1 MTFTY
6 SQIPTL
12 FIIAFM
18 LIGIA
23 VNGILNIHIDAWYL
37 IAISFVMLFIT
48 YHYSAGKFLSAI
60 FLGMCIQAE
69 HESQKTCSMH
79 GRVIRMKAIANG
91 IIVEVSQRKDQ
102 TQCVLEGYIDT
113 PLFQRIE
120 HCKVSIRIYNS
131 KILLK
136 EGMHVQ
142 VSGIASN
149 PVSSSLKGEFDQ
161 AQYVESKNV
170 QFLLMGKDISIISHD
185 GAFHSSVSRF
195 REWIEHTLDILFPYS
210 TNPIVQGILLGETS
224 QISPELRS
232 AFASL
237 GTAHIL
243 SVSGF
248 HAGIIAAI
256 VQFLLSWIRW
266 LFIRN
271 LLLTVSLL
279 AFLELVHWDPPAVR
293 ACMMTSLA
301 YALHTLQRKPH
312 PLHVLLTIGGF
323 MICFDPSML
332 SSLGFQMSMIG
343 MFGLILL
350 PQYVHR
356 LHASIFPKSIAHAL
370 SQSISAILALLP
382 MTAWYFGMISL
393 ISPIAN
399 LIFIPIFT
407 IALCWSIIALFCFPL
422 SAYLGNL
429 FAISAHQCLSITEEL
444 HVIIARWDW
453 IAYTGEYAIWISCS
467 IILSLI
473 LVYRSRSIIQ
483 FLISSIISGILFI
496 GMHDLQVAMSDTSE
510 QLIQYHQRND
520 ILVGISGEY
529 ILILDRDRGR
539 FTWNDRALIH
549 YVHQYHKKAIIMYS
563 GKSSKKIALS
573 IQQLNSMVRLIE
585 CDRSSMRLCMN
596 IIKQSIASTKELRKE
611 NFFNHFAP
619 NVPYEYM

>member
-1 MTFTY
+1 
-6 SQIPTL
+6 
-12 FIIAFM
+12 M

-69 HESQKTCSMH
+69 SESTKTFSMH
-79 GRVIRMKAIANG
+79 GRAIRMKAIVNG
-91 IIVEVSQRKDQ
+91 ILLEVSQRQ
-102 TQCVLEGYIDT
+102 HHAQCVLEGYIDT
-113 PLFQRIE
+113 PQFQRIE
-120 HCKVSIRIYNS
+120 HCRVFIHIYDS
-131 KILLK
+131 KIILK

-142 VSGIASN
+142 VRGIASN
-149 PVSSSLKGEFDQ
+149 PMSSSLKEEFDQ
-161 AQYVESKNV
+161 AHYVESKNV

-185 GAFHSSVSRF
+185 TTFHSLVSSF
-195 REWIEHTLDILFPYS
+195 RELIKHTLAILFPHT

-248 HAGIIAAI
+248 HAGIIA
-256 VQFLLSWIRW
+256 VMLQFMLSWIRW

-301 YALHTLQRKPH
+301 YALRTLQRKPH

-343 MFGLILL
+343 MFGLILF
-350 PQYVHR
+350 PQYFHR
-356 LHASIFPKSIAHAL
+356 LHASIFPESIAHAL

-393 ISPIAN
+393 IAPIAN
-399 LIFIPIFT
+399 MIFIPIFT

-422 SAYLGNL
+422 SSYLGNL
-429 FAISAHQCLSITEEL
+429 FAISAHQCLCITEEL
-444 HVIIARWDW
+444 HLIIARWDW
-453 IAYTGEYAIWISCS
+453 ITYTGEYAAWISCT
-467 IILSLI
+467 IILSVI
-473 LVYRSRSIIQ
+473 MVYRSRSIIQ
-483 FLISSIISGILFI
+483 FLTTSIISSILLIGI
-496 GMHDLQVAMSDTSE
+496 HDIQVVMSDTSD

-520 ILVGISGEY
+520 VIVGISGEN
-529 ILILDRDRGR
+529 ILFLDRDRGR

-549 YVHQYHKKAIIMYS
+549 YVHQYHKKATIMYS

-573 IQQLNSMVRLIE
+573 IQQLNSMIRLIE
-585 CDRSSMRLCMN
+585 CEKSSMRLCMN
-596 IIKQSIASTKELRKE
+596 IIKQSSASTK
-611 NFFNHFAP
+611 
-619 NVPYEYM
+619 